1 MTLHMIG
8 GAHIDP
14 VWLWQWQEGFYEV
27 RATFRSALDRMQE
40 YDDFVFAA
48 SSSAFYE
55 WIELTDPTMFAE
67 IQQRVIE
74 GRWELVGGWW
84 IEPDCNIP
92 SGESFVRQG
101 LLGQHYLKTKFNRT
115 ARVGFNI
122 DSFGHASTLPQ
133 ILQKSGIPYYTFL
146 RPMPD
151 EAELPSSLFWWE
163 SDDGS
168 RVLAYR
174 IPFDYASWGEALDD
188 HVRRCA
194 AELDGPSDEGMC
206 FYGVGNHGG
215 GPTKE
220 NLDSIRRIRSDPDR
234 PQVVFSSPERF
245 FDSVASKGSTLPVVH
260 AGLQRHAPGC
270 YAAHSAVKRWN
281 RSAENRLIAAEKWSA
296 LASWAH
302 GHPYPVDL
310 GRAWRNVLFNQFHD
324 ILAGTSLEVAYDD
337 ARDTYGEALAIADR
351 ALTSAIHSVA
361 SKVRIDQ
368 VEGVRPMIVFNALTW
383 PVRATV
389 DLETRRWPAEAV
401 LLDDQD
407 QPIRFQ
413 QSPSAT
419 VTSRVRLRFTTDLP
433 ALGYRVYRL
442 MPAGPSHSFT
452 MVNATDTVLENEA
465 LRLEIDPETGHVTRL
480 LDRRTGTEVF
490 AARSAIPVVID
501 DQSDTWG
508 HGVTAFD
515 DVVGAFCATSVR
527 LVEAGP
533 VQSVIRVTSRYGA
546 SSLTQDFTMRPDG
559 DQIDV
564 RAQLDWREQR
574 TVLKLRFPVSVDNG
588 RVTNEVAYGHVHTAA
603 TGDEMPMQSWVD
615 GTGTSRDTEVPY
627 GLGVVNDSK
636 YSFDVKGCDIGMTIV
651 RSPAYAHHDPTPID
665 PAHGP
670 SYIDQGI
677 QRFAYSL
684 VPHAGGWAEAGIVKR
699 AAELN
704 QQPVAMFVSTN
715 PDGPLDQTNSFI
727 DVQPSNILVTVLKQ
741 AEDGSDLILRAFET
755 TKSATDA
762 TIVLPT
768 LGRIIESSFAPCE
781 IKTFRIPRDPTRSL
795 EETDLIEG
803 SIDDHA
809 P

>member
-1 MTLHMIG
+1 VTLHMIG

-48 SSSAFYE
+48 SSAAFYE
-55 WIELTDPTMFAE
+55 WIERTDPSMFAE

-101 LLGQHYLKTKFNRT
+101 LLGQHYFKKIFNRT

-122 DSFGHASTLPQ
+122 DSFGHTSTLPQ

-151 EAELPSSLFWWE
+151 EAELPSSPFWWE
-163 SDDGS
+163 SDDSS

-188 HVRRCA
+188 HVGRCA
-194 AELDGPSDEGMC
+194 AELDDASDEGMC

-234 PQVVFSSPERF
+234 PDVVLSSPERF
-245 FDSVASKGSTLPVVH
+245 FDSVVSKGSTLPVVH

-281 RSAENRLIAAEKWSA
+281 RSAENRLIAAEKWSLLA
-296 LASWAH
+296 LWTH
-302 GHPYPVDL
+302 EHPYPVDL
-310 GRAWRNVLFNQFHD
+310 ARGWQNVLFNQFHD
-324 ILAGTSLEVAYDD
+324 ILAGTSLEIAYDD

-351 ALTSAIHSVA
+351 AITSAIHCMA
-361 SKVRIDQ
+361 SKVRIDH
-368 VEGVRPMIVFNALTW
+368 VLGIRPVIVFNSLTW
-383 PVRATV
+383 PVRGAV
-389 DLETRRWPAEAV
+389 DLETSRWPADAV

-407 QPIRFQ
+407 HPARFQ

-419 VTSRVRLRFTTDLP
+419 VTSRVRLRFTADLP

-442 MPAGPSHSFT
+442 MPSGPSHRFT
-452 MVNATDTVLENEA
+452 MVDATDTALENEA

-480 LDRRTGTEVF
+480 FDRRAGIEVF
-490 AARSAIPVVID
+490 AAGAAMPVVID

-515 DVVGAFCATSVR
+515 DVIGTFSATSVR
-527 LVEAGP
+527 LVESGP

-546 SSLTQDFTMRPDG
+546 SSLTQDFTMRPDS

-564 RAQLDWREQR
+564 RAVLDWREQR
-574 TVLKLRFPVSVDNG
+574 TVLKIRFPVNVDDG
-588 RVTNEVAYGHVHTAA
+588 RVTNEAAYGHVHTAA
-603 TGDEMPMQSWVD
+603 TGDEMPMQTWVD
-615 GTGTSRDTEVPY
+615 VTGTSHGTDALY
-627 GLGVVNDSK
+627 GLALVNDSK
-636 YSFDVKGCDIGMTIV
+636 YSFDVKGCDIGMTIA
-651 RSPAYAHHDPTPID
+651 RSPAYAHHDPTAID
-665 PAHGP
+665 PDHVP

-684 VPHAGGWAEAGIVKR
+684 VPHAGGWAEAEIVKR

-704 QQPVAMFVSTN
+704 QQPVAMFASTN
-715 PDGPLDQTNSFI
+715 PDGPLDQTDSFI
-727 DVQPSNILVTVLKQ
+727 DVQPTNVLVTVLKQ
-741 AEDGSDLILRAFET
+741 AEDGRDLILRAFET
-755 TKSATDA
+755 TKTVTDA
-762 TIVLPT
+762 TIVLSKF
-768 LGRIIESSFAPCE
+768 GRIIESTFAPCE
-781 IKTFRIPRDPTRSL
+781 IKTFRIPRDPAQPV
-795 EETDLIEG
+795 EEADLIER
-803 SIDDHA
+803 SFERHA